1 MLPYS
6 VISGTIVLFL
16 FPFIVSTLIYS
27 FTVDY
32 INNLNASFIR
42 VAGWVGE
49 QTIFDPKLTRD
60 LAIRVGIIDF
70 TREIATVLEFFF
82 KFRSCNFS
90 CLRNIFCIRNSC
102 NALRH

>member
-16 FPFIVSTLIYS
+16 YPFIVSTLIYS

-32 INNLNASFIR
+32 FNNLNASFIR
-42 VAGWVGE
+42 GAGWVGE
-49 QTIFDPKLTRD
+49 RTIFDPKLTRD

-70 TREIATVLEFFF
+70 TREIATVPEFYF

-90 CLRNIFCIRNSC
+90 CLRNLYFV
-102 NALRH
+102 